1 MNTGLVSITVLLL
14 VSAGCNRQ
22 RNQSTAQANRELG
35 HIASVPSPS
44 SNRPE
49 SSTKI
54 PSGEQTL
61 DRSSIPR
68 PSPFSDQPT
77 PKPQQPALSGASSSR
92 PARPAAPTPSRPK
105 IEAKPQANR
114 EGPKALIADTS
125 GTAVSPPLPSALPA
139 ITQYPAPALFPG
151 PKVCCVGKATV
162 EPARPARLQL
172 LVGRIPGL
180 RRIHQKPETADGYVA
195 PRPVRE
201 ISLVLPP
208 KARAALAGRAMD
220 LRAWVDESGRVTR
233 VQLLSPKEEELV
245 DVAANAAGNWPF
257 VPAKVNDVAIPSEVI
272 LHFTFG
278 GN

>member
-1 MNTGLVSITVLLL
+1 MNTALISITVLLL
-14 VSAGCNRQ
+14 LSAGCSRQ
-22 RNQSTAQANRELG
+22 RNQSTAQANREMG
-35 HIASVPSPS
+35 HIASLPSPS

-49 SSTKI
+49 SFTKT
-54 PSGEQTL
+54 PSEAQPPDG
-61 DRSSIPR
+61 SSVPR
-68 PSPFSDQPT
+68 PSPFSDQPK
-77 PKPQQPALSGASSSR
+77 PKSQQPALSGAPPNR
-92 PARPAAPTPSRPK
+92 PARPAAAAPNRPK
-105 IEAKPQANR
+105 IEAKSQADH
-114 EGPKALIADTS
+114 EPPKPVIADTS

-139 ITQYPAPALFPG
+139 ITHYPTSALFTI

-180 RRIHQKPETADGYVA
+180 RRIHQKPETVEGYVA

-208 KARAALAGRAMD
+208 KARAALAGRTMD

-257 VPAKVNDVAIPSEVI
+257 VPAKVNDIAIPSEVI

-278 GN
+278 NN